1 MGLHSPAEY
10 MWAVRD
16 ARGVTATEKLI
27 LFVLASHVD
36 RRGDAWPPL
45 ERLAAETGRAVPT
58 CQRTLT
64 SLHAKG
70 LIAPMGSRDG
80 GRGMATVWHLRFS
93 RIEASANTESDN
105 DLADVVDN
113 LWIKGS
119 QK

>member
-16 ARGVTATEKLI
+16 ARGVTSTEKLI

-45 ERLAAETGRAVPT
+45 AMLAAETGKGERT
-58 CQRTLT
+58 CQRALT
-64 SLHAKG
+64 ALHARG
-70 LIAPMGSRDG
+70 LVAPMGNRDG

-105 DLADVVDN
+105 DLAEVVDN
-113 LWIKGS
+113 LWIKG
-119 QK
+119 